1 MKTFKMLGES
11 FTSSRQ
17 LLEINMDKF
26 NKAYLNSLND
36 FHEDDENQNIETY
49 QDECEVN
56 DPIYEIIKQVGEKYK
71 KTWEELS
78 K

>member
-11 FTSSRQ
+11 FTSSKQ
-17 LLEINMDKF
+17 LLETNMDKF
-26 NKAYLNSLND
+26 SKAYLNNLND
-36 FHEDDENQNIETY
+36 FHEDDEVEQNIE
-49 QDECEVN
+49 QDELNVT
-56 DPIYEIIKQVGEKYK
+56 DPIFEIIEEVGEKYK